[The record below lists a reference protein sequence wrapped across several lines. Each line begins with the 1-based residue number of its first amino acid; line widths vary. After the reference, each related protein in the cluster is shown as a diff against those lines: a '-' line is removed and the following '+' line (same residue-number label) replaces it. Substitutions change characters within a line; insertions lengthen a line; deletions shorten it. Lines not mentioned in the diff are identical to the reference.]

1 VSAVIFKAPQITALT
16 HLLHTNATQHLA
28 ACFTVSA
35 PRFSMIVCPTCSHQ
49 NPDGAAVCS
58 ACGTSLVG
66 VSAGGKPFPLALAP
80 GSKLQSGAFSLG
92 RVLGQGGFGITY
104 KGNDVNLGRL
114 VAIKECF
121 PETARREGARVVP
134 PANVSPGEWEQV
146 KREFIEEARTVARF
160 SHAGIV
166 NVYSVFEENDTAY
179 QAMEFLDGQ
188 STGALVEKGRLSEDE
203 AVSIIERVAD
213 ALETM
218 HASGF
223 IHRDLKPDN
232 IVRTK
237 DGRTILIDFG
247 TAKQFVRE
255 KTQKLN
261 PVLTP
266 GYAPLEQYSSQARF
280 DHRLD
285 IYALGATLYHLL
297 TGEVPVAA
305 VERAAGVELPSVR
318 AKVPSVS
325 QSVSD
330 AVERAMAI
338 RVPERFDSVR
348 DFARALR
355 QTKQSP
361 SPDPAPQNAPRAA
374 PSPVPAPRSPLQAV
388 ADALLDGIERTL
400 DSASV
405 KPAPRPQDNPF
416 LAEIRALNREVSA
429 PVSPPPFKSQARLD
443 ELERTLSSLER
454 SGTPAPINCPSCHE
468 NQVRTITGNFSGACP
483 FDGAALVRVEWPV
496 GKCPVCRTGEL
507 RPQTLPPAQFVCG
520 VCRRAPVLKTE
531 RPRFLGFVSA
541 SEFDCPFC
549 HAVYAPVAG
558 NAARLSSVAPP
569 YSSPLL
575 GQTRTFTGWNEDAN
589 ASGREFDCSACAA
602 RFLEQIGGS
611 LLLTTWTSDPFG
623 VGQNAGGQ
631 SATPEH
637 WAKIAAGASRDAPT
651 HGCPQCRAEW
661 RLDTRAESLALV
673 RANTANLERARSWG
687 FAPGSPFPL
696 ARWIAKASGKA
707 SGEPGRICGKCRTE
721 FDLRSTDKWSLVAS
735 PNPLLTARSTLV
747 LSWSD
752 WHRAGARLPLS
763 EEEAMLRREL
773 QTLSNARDIERA
785 GFGMQI
791 ENRRREANLRL
802 DALYKA
808 SVVGGW
814 VDLELSSRFCK
825 PGERILWAC
834 SGTSFKFRSRAGAT
848 FWDSDELGRFVVTDS
863 RVWLESRGQVKPRS
877 LAEVRG
883 VEIQVQSRQPILV
896 LSVAM
901 LQKPL
906 GFSLDRPEVDISIE
920 GVKRKVTIEASDVA
934 AMIRARL

>member
-1 VSAVIFKAPQITALT
+1 
-16 HLLHTNATQHLA
+16 
-28 ACFTVSA
+28 
-35 PRFSMIVCPTCSHQ
+35 MIVCPTCSHQ
-49 NPDGAAVCS
+49 NPDGSAVCS
-58 ACGTSLVG
+58 ACGTSLAG
-66 VSAGGKPFPLALAP
+66 VSNASGGMSFPLALPP
-80 GSKLQSGAFSLG
+80 GTKLQHGAFSLG

-114 VAIKECF
+114 VAVKECF

-134 PANVSPGEWEQV
+134 PANVSPAEWEQV

-188 STGALVEKGRLSEDE
+188 SAGALVEKGKLSEDE
-203 AVSIIERVAD
+203 AVSMVEKVAD
-213 ALETM
+213 ALATM

-285 IYALGATLYHLL
+285 VYALGATLYHLL

-325 QSVSD
+325 PAVSE

-338 RVPERFDSVR
+338 KVSDRFDSVR

-361 SPDPAPQNAPRAA
+361 APAPSSPAQMPSSPAPPRAN
-374 PSPVPAPRSPLQAV
+374 PLPPQAPRSPLQAV

-416 LAEIRALNREVSA
+416 LGEIRALNAQISSPPA
-429 PVSPPPFKSQARLD
+429 PPPFARQARLD
-443 ELERTLSSLER
+443 ELERVLSSLER
-454 SGTPAPINCPSCHE
+454 AGTPPATLCPSCHDKD
-468 NQVRTITGNFSGACP
+468 VRTVSGNFSGACP
-483 FDGAALVRVEWPV
+483 FDGTALVRVEWPV
-496 GKCPVCRTGEL
+496 GKCPVCRVGAL
-507 RPQTLPPAQFVCG
+507 QPQQLPPAQFICG
-520 VCRRAPVLKTE
+520 VCRRAPVQKMD
-531 RPRFLGFVSA
+531 RPKLFGMMSFP
-541 SEFDCPFC
+541 EFDCPFC
-549 HAVYAPVAG
+549 HSVYAPVG
-558 NAARLSSVAPP
+558 QNAARLTSAAAP
-569 YSSPLL
+569 YSSPLV
-575 GQTRTFTGWNEDAN
+575 GQTRTFGQWNEDAN
-589 ASGREFDCSACAA
+589 SSGRVFDCSACAA
-602 RFLEQIGGS
+602 RFLEQLSGS
-611 LLLTTWTSDPFG
+611 WLLTSWTTDGFG
-623 VGQNAGGQ
+623 VAANAGGQ

-637 WAKIAAGASRDAPT
+637 WAKIASGAGHDAPT
-651 HGCPQCRAEW
+651 HGCPKCRSEW
-661 RLDTRAESLALV
+661 HLETRGETLALM
-673 RANTANLERARSWG
+673 RAAPTELERARSWG
-687 FAPGSPFPL
+687 FSPASPFPI
-696 ARWIAKASGKA
+696 ARWVAKSSGKA
-707 SGEPGRICGKCRTE
+707 SGNPGRICPKCRTE
-721 FDLRSTDKWSLVAS
+721 FDGRGADKWALVAS
-735 PNPLLTARSTLV
+735 PNPLLTARSTL
-747 LSWSD
+747 LLGWTD
-752 WHRAGARLPLS
+752 WHRAGARLPLGD
-763 EEEAMLRREL
+763 EEATLRREL
-773 QTLSNARDIERA
+773 QTLQTARDGERQTFVQGLEA
-785 GFGMQI
+785 
-791 ENRRREANLRL
+791 RRREANLRL
-802 DALYKA
+802 DVLFKS
-808 SVVGGW
+808 SVVGGFM
-814 VDLELSSRFCK
+814 DLGLVSRFCK

-834 SGTSFKFRSRAGAT
+834 AGTSFKYRSRGGAA
-848 FWDSDELGRFVVTDS
+848 FWDSDERGRFVLTDS
-863 RVWLESRGQVKPRS
+863 RVWLENQGVPKVRS
-877 LAEVRG
+877 LAEVREA
-883 VEIQVQSRQPILV
+883 EIQVQSRQPILV
-896 LSVAM
+896 LWVQM

-906 GFSLDRPEVDISIE
+906 GYALDRPEVEVSIE
-920 GVKRKVTIEASDVA
+920 GVKRKISIDTSDVA